1 MQLESNGNDS
11 KSNSNLNQQQYQSCD
26 VSVVPVL
33 KNFETLPL
41 AEQEINAGVNVCN
54 SDEKREKVRT
64 TQEVQTSFRPSI
76 RESHE

>member
-1 MQLESNGNDS
+1 M
-11 KSNSNLNQQQYQSCD
+11 
-26 VSVVPVL
+26 VPVL

-41 AEQEINAGVNVCN
+41 AEQEINAGVNVRI

>member
-1 MQLESNGNDS
+1 M
-11 KSNSNLNQQQYQSCD
+11 
-26 VSVVPVL
+26 VPAL

-41 AEQEINAGVNVCN
+41 VEQGISAGENVCN